1 MSQDASFA
9 PGAEKADE
17 RPLLFAGFWR
27 RMGAGFVDTL
37 ILLVPVFAIYYVLEP
52 DFRLRMQY
60 ELNYEPPLLVTILI
74 VLLCWFYKAAM
85 ESSYHRATLGKKALG
100 LQVIDVNGYALSFG
114 TASLRAW
121 PFYASGVGM
130 VLDRMLGTGVLELLI
145 VLFAIVSC
153 LAIAFTER
161 KQGIHDMMAKSY
173 VVRREPLAGPSVR
186 IRS

>member
-9 PGAEKADE
+9 PGKEQAEGA
-17 RPLLFAGFWR
+17 RVLFAGFWR
-27 RMGAGFVDTL
+27 RLGAGLVDSL
-37 ILLVPVFAIYYVLEP
+37 ILLAPIFVILYVLEP

-60 ELNYEPPLLVTILI
+60 EPNYQPPLLVAILA
-74 VLLCWFYKAAM
+74 VLLAWFYKAAM
-85 ESSYHRATLGKKALG
+85 ESSHHRATLGKKALG
-100 LQVIDVNGYALSFG
+100 LQVINVNGYALSFG

-130 VLDRMLGTGVLELLI
+130 ILDRMLGTGALEVL
-145 VLFAIVSC
+145 VALFAIISC
-153 LAIAFTER
+153 LAVAFTER

-173 VVRREPLAGPSVR
+173 VVRREPVAGPPVR